1 MASPKVLQTL
11 IEHFQR
17 FPGIGPR
24 QAQRFVYALLDTE
37 GETVLAL
44 AAALRELKDTVLR
57 CQECWRAC
65 SPDDSKRTNTNMVC
79 VACKNT
85 VVPCSI
91 LVVEKDQDC
100 EAVEKSGA
108 YQGLY
113 HVLGGLIDPLKKSSV
128 VQERIKKLHARVK
141 KFSASG
147 MCEVITAFAA
157 NIEGD
162 STALYIERILEPFIK
177 TGKVAFSR
185 FGRGLSTGS
194 ELEYADPQTLRHA
207 LENRK

>member
-1 MASPKVLQTL
+1 MANLRVLQTL
-11 IEHFQR
+11 VEHFQR

-37 GETVLAL
+37 NETVLAL
-44 AAALRELKDTVLR
+44 AAALHELKNTVLR

-65 SPDDSKRTNTNMVC
+65 SVDDAKRTTTKVVC
-79 VACKNT
+79 AACKNA

-108 YQGLY
+108 YQSLY
-113 HVLGGLIDPLKKSSV
+113 HVLGGLIDPLKKGGV
-128 VQERIKKLHARVK
+128 VQERIKKLHLRVK
-141 KFSASG
+141 KFSESG
-147 MCEVITAFAA
+147 TCEVITAFAA

-177 TGKVAFSR
+177 TSKVTFTR